1 MKKSKALFAVA
12 AAVLAAS
19 MAAGPATAASP
30 AAGPAQGKVVTAT
43 DRDNNETIH
52 LNVGDKLVVRLAS
65 NPSTNYSW
73 KVGQIN
79 QQLLRLIGEPKFA
92 ASTSG
97 LMGAPGTEVFEFEA
111 RAAGGEALALLYQN
125 PTLRGT
131 QAANTFRLRVI
142 ISDPAKP
149 GKTIVL
155 TDADNNET
163 VQVAEGDTLVVRLQS
178 TPSTGYSW
186 SIADNVDLIL
196 KPEGNR
202 YVRPTNARPGASGY
216 QEFTFSVIG
225 NGEVSLKMLYQR
237 PWQRSTQAARA
248 WQVFVE
254 TPGAGPKPAPSAP
267 TTSVT
272 YACRNNDTF
281 TVEFGDK
288 VAKVTYGGV
297 SKELPQ
303 KEAADGFLYA
313 DDAWELRGVGATAT
327 LTDLSSNTVVGQDC
341 LDLSKTDAGQN
352 APVSFVCAGASS
364 ANFTVLFGD
373 KIATVTYN
381 GVTKKLEQQEAA
393 DGFLYADAEWELR
406 GKGNEAVLTDLA
418 SGTPVGENCTAQ
430 PSAAVSA
437 PTTILANYTCDDGV
451 TFAATFG
458 GDVAS
463 VTFNNETKTLKQQQ
477 AADGFSYT
485 DGAWELRGAGDVVT
499 LTDVASGKAVAAN
512 CKSDAQP
519 PTATPGA
526 SASATT
532 TATMTATAPMTSTE
546 SAALTILTNYAC
558 DDNVTFAATFG
569 NNIASVTFNNVTKTL
584 QRQPSADG
592 FRYADAAWEL
602 RGAGDT
608 TSLTDLASNKV
619 VAANCKAQQ

>member
-1 MKKSKALFAVA
+1 MMKAKALFAVA
-12 AAVLAAS
+12 AAALAVAS
-19 MAAGPATAASP
+19 LATAPAA

-43 DRDNNETIH
+43 DRDNNETVH

-79 QQLLRLIGEPKFA
+79 QQLLRLIGEPKFE
-92 ASTSG
+92 ASKSG

-111 RAAGGEALALLYQN
+111 RAPGGEALALLYQN
-125 PTLRGT
+125 PTLRGV

-155 TDADNNET
+155 TDADNNEP

-186 SIADNVDLIL
+186 TVAENVDLIL
-196 KPEGNR
+196 KPEGDR
-202 YVRPTNARPGASGY
+202 YVRPTTSRPGASGY

-237 PWQRSTQAARA
+237 PWQRSTQAAKA

-254 TPGAGPKPAPSAP
+254 SPRPGEQPVGGA
-267 TTSVT
+267 TTTQPPVT
-272 YACRNNDTF
+272 YVCAGASSAHF
-281 TVEFGDK
+281 TVEFGDN
-288 VAKVTYGGV
+288 VAKVTYNGETR
-297 SKELPQ
+297 ELPQ
-303 KEAADGFLYA
+303 KEAADGFDYA
-313 DDAWELRGVGATAT
+313 DDVWELRGTGTDAT
-327 LTDLSSNTVVGQDC
+327 LTDL
-341 LDLSKTDAGQN
+341 
-352 APVSFVCAGASS
+352 
-364 ANFTVLFGD
+364 
-373 KIATVTYN
+373 AT
-381 GVTKKLEQQEAA
+381 
-393 DGFLYADAEWELR
+393 
-406 GKGNEAVLTDLA
+406 GK
-418 SGTPVGENCTAQ
+418 PVGENCTAQ
-430 PSAAVSA
+430 PSAAESA

-463 VTFNNETKTLKQQQ
+463 VTFNNETQTLKQQPT
-477 AADGFSYT
+477 ADGFLYADDT
-485 DGAWELRGAGDVVT
+485 WELRGAGNVVT
-499 LTDVASGKAVAAN
+499 LSDVASGKALAEN

-519 PTATPGA
+519 AAAAAAPAGATATV
-526 SASATT
+526 
-532 TATMTATAPMTSTE
+532 TATAPMTSTE
-546 SAALTILTNYAC
+546 SAAITILTNYAC
-558 DDNVTFAATFG
+558 DDGMTFAATFG